1 MNCTDYNDIFMKK
14 VIPTLEGSP
23 NYIDNDGQIDIK
35 MIKEV
40 VRTAKEILNEGGSES
55 MAKSSILAMLIINLK
70 KCDNLPMELY
80 HNVTKDAF
88 MVANM
93 IIDAFASS
101 IEMEKVISLVARTLE
116 SKGYR
121 FTSLPATNTIIET
134 KATAPLRSIL
144 KKKSTKILESS
155 DNESTTVKTH
165 MYPSIKSVRV
175 NDEKET
181 ESTLSFRD
189 AIISTV
195 HSDDI
200 ISIKTISSAEDDR
213 KNSCLSFTDAI
224 ISTVHSDDLA
234 TIDTTPCSS
243 DEGEISISSD
253 DDFYYLR

>member
-1 MNCTDYNDIFMKK
+1 
-14 VIPTLEGSP
+14 
-23 NYIDNDGQIDIK
+23 
-35 MIKEV
+35 
-40 VRTAKEILNEGGSES
+40 
-55 MAKSSILAMLIINLK
+55 
-70 KCDNLPMELY
+70 
-80 HNVTKDAF
+80 
-88 MVANM
+88 M

-243 DEGEISISSD
+243 DEGE
-253 DDFYYLR
+253 